1 MRCKDF
7 VNFIRKSRLINI
19 NTEGC
24 QEMRKQKNGEEMPL
38 VMVWVS
44 NLARRI
50 LFFKDAVEM
59 PEAVKD
65 LLIDISVMKLGNGL
79 GCEGEELERVRIMM
93 CGWVCSVSLYRAFCQ
108 KETKTNIEAQC

>member
-1 MRCKDF
+1 VLSRRLDSGERVEVQDF

-24 QEMRKQKNGEEMPL
+24 QEIRKQKNGEEMPL
-38 VMVWVS
+38 VMMWVS

-50 LFFKDAVEM
+50 LFFEDAVEM

-65 LLIDISVMKLGNGL
+65 LLIDVNVMKLGNGL
-79 GCEGEELERVRIMM
+79 CHEGEELERVRIMM
-93 CGWVCSVSLYRAFCQ
+93 CGWVCSS
-108 KETKTNIEAQC
+108 